1 MRKVIVE
8 SMKITILYI
17 IIFRYLMSFDAIKE
31 IHIHSVI
38 SSMNQLTE
46 AVGRVSNAIEENCA
60 IKHFEN

>member
-1 MRKVIVE
+1 
-8 SMKITILYI
+8 
-17 IIFRYLMSFDAIKE
+17 MSFDAIKE

-46 AVGRVSNAIEENCA
+46 AVGRVSIAIEENCA